1 MINKILIAMIFSA
14 LFLSGS
20 VQAADTRIEMAAFD
34 GGQAV
39 LTFPTSPL
47 YAMTETPF
55 AIELRDAKG
64 QPIGNAMVNVS
75 LDMPAMP
82 MPKNTPAAR
91 WLMGAYRGKAICTMA
106 GAWQAFVDVRIPG
119 SSQEVLIFD
128 IKDVLIK

>member
-1 MINKILIAMIFSA
+1 MINKILIAMIFTAMFLTGSA
-14 LFLSGS
+14 R
-20 VQAADTRIEMAAFD
+20 AADTRIEMAAFD
-34 GGQAV
+34 GGRAV
-39 LTFPTSPL
+39 LTFPASPL

-91 WLMGAYRGKAICTMA
+91 WLMGAYRGKAVFTMA

-119 SSQEVLIFD
+119 GFQEVLIFD